1 MIQRTRP
8 QYTDKNSTQ
17 TLRQGLEEYYAAN
30 PDFTHPNQMPPDFAK
45 IMLAHD
51 ASHVVFGCDTD
62 MYDEL
67 KLLPLTFLVSDYKF
81 RDWLRDRKNPAV
93 DVMYDD
99 LVKRQGLLW
108 LYGSIL
114 AVLPRFLPELV
125 MMWFKT
131 RGSRKYYP
139 FFDFE
144 PLLDHSVLDIRQEFG
159 LLPLLSS
166 RKNKEIQLQ
175 TNLYQA

>member
-8 QYTDKNSTQ
+8 QYTEKNSTQ

-30 PDFTHPNQMPPDFAK
+30 PDFTHPNQLPLDFAK
-45 IMLAHD
+45 IMMAHD
-51 ASHVVFGCDTD
+51 VSHVLLGCDTN

-81 RDWLRDRKNPAV
+81 RDYLRDRKNPAV

-114 AVLPRFLPELV
+114 VVVLRFLPELV
-125 MMWFKT
+125 LMWFKA
-131 RGSRKYYP
+131 RGPRKYYP

-144 PLLDHSVLDIRQEFG
+144 PLLDRSLIDIRQEFK
-159 LLPLLSS
+159 LLPFLTS
-166 RKNKEIQLQ
+166 RKNKEMQLQ
-175 TNLYQA
+175 ANLKVQ